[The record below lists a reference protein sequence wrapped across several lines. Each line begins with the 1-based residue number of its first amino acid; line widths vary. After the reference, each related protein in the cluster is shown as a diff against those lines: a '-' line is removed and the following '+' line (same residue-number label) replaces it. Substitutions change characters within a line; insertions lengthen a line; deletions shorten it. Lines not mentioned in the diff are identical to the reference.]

1 MITNSQESNN
11 SRKRKYLVTSKNVR
25 EVIKVTASLRKRTM
39 IEFLGHLIDVGL
51 RYEKEALR
59 RERYARLF
67 QPLHHFEYVVGR
79 TDKTYLAVSNGV
91 YDKVKVYAK
100 KNGLKLVEAVWRLLT
115 IGLLYEYGGNPRSNP
130 LFAPYRDIYKTLME
144 RAIEKHP
151 EMADKFPLDTE
162 TLAIKMIDKKKASR
176 GYGVTLS
183 ERSRLK
189 RQMDLT
195 EKRLSYARK
204 RIQILEAENTKLKRK
219 IAEQVPAETQE
230 KVNLNPAS
238 DFPKFE

>member
-1 MITNSQESNN
+1 M
-11 SRKRKYLVTSKNVR
+11 TSKSVR
-25 EVIKVTASLRKRTM
+25 NVIKVTAYHRKRTM

-79 TDKTYLAVSNGV
+79 ADKTYLAVSSDV
-91 YDKVKVYAK
+91 YDKVKAYATQ
-100 KNGLKLVEAVWRLLT
+100 NGLKLVEAVWRLLT

-130 LFAPYRDIYKTLME
+130 LFAQYRDIYKTLME

-151 EMADKFPLDTE
+151 EMADKLLLDTE
-162 TLAIKMIDKKKASR
+162 TLAIKMIDKKKVSR
-176 GYGVTLS
+176 RYGVTLL

-189 RQMDLT
+189 RQMDLV
-195 EKRLSYARK
+195 EKRLSHAMK
-204 RIQILEAENTKLKRK
+204 KIQILEAENTKLKKK
-219 IAEQVPAETQE
+219 IAEQIPVETQE